1 MNTSLERCFHA
12 STRKFQCDCGDA
24 TSALVG
30 RARLTGLTHSPLR
43 ASLLIGLEGTVR
55 PNRDAKPDVL
65 ERNLPNLVLGTEE
78 CGGGGWGGYLTHEE
92 RLSGKKAGDF
102 CFVNRNW
109 FGFSGVY
116 LLLFLK

>member
-1 MNTSLERCFHA
+1 MWGR
-12 STRKFQCDCGDA
+12 G
-24 TSALVG
+24 VG
-30 RARLTGLTHSPLR
+30 GL
-43 ASLLIGLEGTVR
+43 GQ
-55 PNRDAKPDVL
+55 
-65 ERNLPNLVLGTEE
+65 
-78 CGGGGWGGYLTHEE
+78 GGGVGGGYLTHEE